1 MGKHV
6 NETGRVNAPTEWAEV
21 PLQEKGNITTMSSM
35 TEPSS
40 SVRLVDPQSSAAA
53 KVGERIAKL
62 RRRARLSRPTLADC
76 ADLDVRHLQR
86 IERGH
91 GNPTLLSLMQIA
103 VALEV
108 PLWQLVEDVVP
119 EDMPDTRRP
128 YGHSTRDMQTR
139 RRYYAGNGALEY

>member
-1 MGKHV
+1 M
-6 NETGRVNAPTEWAEV
+6 EQSIPA
-21 PLQEKGNITTMSSM
+21 
-35 TEPSS
+35 
-40 SVRLVDPQSSAAA
+40 VRLVDPHSPAAA
-53 KVGERIAKL
+53 KVGESIARL

-108 PLWQLVEDVVP
+108 PLAQLVEGLAP
-119 EDMPDTRRP
+119 EDMPAGRRP
-128 YGHSTRDMQTR
+128 YGYSTRDTQTR
-139 RRYYAGNGALEY
+139 RRYFAGNGALEA

>member
-1 MGKHV
+1 MC
-6 NETGRVNAPTEWAEV
+6 PTWDSEIS
-21 PLQEKGNITTMSSM
+21 QTMKSM
-35 TEPSS
+35 TEPNPP
-40 SVRLVDPQSSAAA
+40 VRLVDPQSPAAA
-53 KVGERIAKL
+53 KVGERIAEL
-62 RRRARLSRPTLADC
+62 RRNARLSRPTLADC

-108 PLWQLVEDVVP
+108 PLSQLVQDLVP
-119 EDMPDTRRP
+119 EDMPGTRRP

>member
-1 MGKHV
+1 
-6 NETGRVNAPTEWAEV
+6 
-21 PLQEKGNITTMSSM
+21 MS
-35 TEPSS
+35 EPSPQT
-40 SVRLVDPQSSAAA
+40 RLVDPHSSAAA
-53 KVGERIAKL
+53 KVGARIADL

-108 PLWQLVEDVVP
+108 PLSHLVQDLEP
-119 EDMPDTRRP
+119 ADMPGTRRP
-128 YGHSTRDMQTR
+128 FGHSTRDTQTR
-139 RRYYAGNGALEY
+139 RRYYAGNGALNY